1 MTADTLRAAGWKL
14 TTEHA
19 AASYGEA
26 VLVAPDG
33 NAVGELDMIGLAEDG
48 GLAEDPLDGRHLW
61 LGCDIRRRLEDHAP
75 FETETDWLG
84 IVPSEVAS
92 DD

>member
-1 MTADTLRAAGWKL
+1 MTATMLRAAGWRL

-33 NAVGELDMIGLAEDG
+33 GAIGDLDIIALEENGSLP
-48 GLAEDPLDGRHLW
+48 EDPLDGRHVW
-61 LGCDIRRRLEDHAP
+61 LGADIRRRLEEHAP
-75 FETETDWLG
+75 FETETSWPG
-84 IVPSEVAS
+84 MGGEEGGAK
-92 DD
+92 